1 MKSFCT
7 RLNPG
12 NIRIEGWLR
21 NVLECYSDGL
31 LGHLEEI
38 WPDVGPD
45 NAWKGGNGDSW
56 ERGPYYA
63 DGLVP
68 MAFLLDSAALKEK
81 AAVWIESALS
91 SQRPDGDFG
100 PAQNDDWW
108 PRMVMLKAITQYA
121 DGISEE
127 AFYARTE
134 VFIDRYLE
142 YFRKNIGQKP
152 FSMWAYVRGGE
163 LVSTILWM
171 YDRKHDG
178 SYLDLAH
185 IVLNESLDWYS
196 FFSSMPFELPAG
208 SYLPW
213 NAFQSYLERFNAQY
227 GGDPMKHRRYE
238 DPFFRI
244 FHQTHG
250 VNIAMGLKYLAYQY
264 AVTGKESYRKTL
276 HTGYRALLDHHG
288 QITGV
293 FSCDEHLN
301 GTSPEKGTELCTV
314 VELMYSLEEIMR
326 ITEDYSWMDL
336 LERLAFNAL
345 PAAIAKDG
353 CSHQYDQMV
362 NQISCTIAHRGW
374 YNNLDD
380 SNIFGLEPNFGCCT
394 ANMHQ
399 GMPKY
404 ASFIWLKGDEGYRC
418 LSYIAGKYILDGE
431 SGLSVAIDSCYPFS
445 GEAEIHVHA
454 DEPCRAKL
462 MFRIPSWA
470 RNPICSAGAI
480 PEDGFFSIDR
490 EWKDETFSI
499 SFGISSHVLRSPHG
513 ISLERG
519 PIILAL
525 PIKKDVK
532 VIKDRGR
539 FSDYEYRPVSEWR
552 YCISAEALE
561 NARITVCNDSV
572 SAEAD
577 AYRELSWTD
586 DGASCSEVPSSPVK
600 GSKETIHLI
609 PYGMTDLRIAVFPEI
624 GD

>member
-56 ERGPYYA
+56 ERGPYYV

-68 MAFLLDSAALKEK
+68 MSFLLESDILKAK
-81 AAVWIESALS
+81 ADVWISNALS

-100 PAQNDDWW
+100 PVQNDDWW

-121 DGISEE
+121 DGINDE
-127 AFYARTE
+127 AFYGRTE
-134 VFIDRYLE
+134 AFIDRYLE
-142 YFRKNIGQKP
+142 YFRKNIEQKP

-163 LVSTILWM
+163 LISTILWM
-171 YDRKHDG
+171 YDRKHDER
-178 SYLDLAH
+178 YLEIAR
-185 IVLNESLDWYS
+185 IVLDESMDWYS

-208 SYLPW
+208 AYLPW

-227 GGDPMKHRRYE
+227 ADPMKHRRYD

-264 AVTGKESYRKTL
+264 AVIGNESYRKTL
-276 HTGYRALLDHHG
+276 HSGYCALLDHHG

-326 ITEDYSWMDL
+326 IIEDYSWMDL

-345 PAAIAKDG
+345 PATIAKDG

-418 LSYIAGKYILDGE
+418 LSYIKGKYILDRE

-445 GEAEIHVHA
+445 GDAEIHVHA
-454 DEPCRAKL
+454 DKPFRAKL

-470 RNPICSAGAI
+470 SNPICSAGAI

-490 EWKDETFSI
+490 EWKDETLSI
-499 SFGISSHVLRSPHG
+499 SFGIPNHVLRSPHG

-532 VIKDRGR
+532 VVKDRGR

-561 NARITVCNDSV
+561 NARITVCDDSV

-586 DGASCSEVPSSPVK
+586 DGTSCSEVPSSPVK

-609 PYGMTDLRIAVFPEI
+609 PYGMTNLRIAVFPEI